1 MYIYKSKLGLHS
13 FDNLFNAS
21 SKERFKKENNDLSTY
36 EIEDMSAQEDH
47 DLQATN
53 IFEQQKEW
61 RKRVNFKF

>member
-1 MYIYKSKLGLHS
+1 MYVYQSKLGEHS
-13 FDNLFNAS
+13 FDSMFDAS
-21 SKERFKKENNDLSTY
+21 NKKRDKNVSVY